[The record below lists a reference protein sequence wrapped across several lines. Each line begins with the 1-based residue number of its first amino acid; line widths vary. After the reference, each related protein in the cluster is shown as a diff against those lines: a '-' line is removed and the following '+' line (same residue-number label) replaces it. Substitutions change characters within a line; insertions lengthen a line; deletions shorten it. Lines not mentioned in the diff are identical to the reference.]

1 MQYNRLGHSGL
12 IVSELSFGSWIS
24 FDSSTSGAGTGA

>member
-24 FDSSTSGAGTGA
+24 FDSTSGAGTGA